1 MQRILEINFCFLHST
16 VMSPEGYEDSCRER
30 LAADNIL
37 YDQIIAYLVTG
48 KHVLGLTNTERQR
61 VWRQSVHFEWDDAR
75 KCSNILGRVK
85 FQLLYLNIFM
95 NLVDTVHSLY
105 SRSI

>member
-1 MQRILEINFCFLHST
+1 
-16 VMSPEGYEDSCRER
+16 MSPEEYEASSRER

-61 VWRQSVHFEWDDAR
+61 VWRQSSQFQWDDAC
-75 KCSNILGRVK
+75 KYSNILGKLR
-85 FQLLYLNIFM
+85 F
-95 NLVDTVHSLY
+95 
-105 SRSI
+105 